1 MCRGERGDARW
12 GRLIDLSL
20 PLSAGSVHFP
30 GDPPVELDGPYNA
43 LEGPVREYCYRLHL
57 PTQAGT
63 HIQGPHYFLA
73 AGRPIDSFP
82 IERFEGPAYVLDVR
96 GLPLFTPQSLA
107 PLAGVD
113 LCGAVVLFHSGYMAR
128 LLAATTPGELAALVD
143 TKPGLSLDAAIELA
157 GRGVSMLGIDSVGL
171 EPGGDLSYPVNRC
184 LCEREVLILEGLTNL
199 DRLPPAGAW
208 VEAFPLPVPGVE
220 GTPCRAVAR
229 LP

>member
-1 MCRGERGDARW
+1 MCRGERPDARR

-20 PLSAGSVHFP
+20 PLAPGRAYFP
-30 GDPPVELDGPYNA
+30 GDPPVEIEGPYNA

-73 AGRPIDSFP
+73 EGRPIAAFP
-82 IERFEGPAYVLDVR
+82 LERFEGPAYVLDVR

-113 LCGAVVLFHSGYMAR
+113 LHGAIVLFHSGYMAR
-128 LLAATTPGELAALVD
+128 LLAAATPAELARLVAA
-143 TKPGLSLDAAIELA
+143 KPGLSLGAAIELA
-157 GRGVSMLGIDSVGL
+157 ERGVSMLGIDSAGL
-171 EPGGDLSYPVNRC
+171 EPGGDLGYPVNRY

-199 DRLPPAGAW
+199 DQLPPAGAW
-208 VEAFPLPVPGVE
+208 LQAFPLPVPGVE

-229 LP
+229 VR